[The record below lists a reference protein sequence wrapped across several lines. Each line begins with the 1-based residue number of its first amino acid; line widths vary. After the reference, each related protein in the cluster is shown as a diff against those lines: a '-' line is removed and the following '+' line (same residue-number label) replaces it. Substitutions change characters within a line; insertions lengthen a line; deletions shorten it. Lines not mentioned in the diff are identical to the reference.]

1 MFEVENPALKSL
13 PLAIQQKQI
22 IVTCNYEARRR
33 GLHKLQLIREA
44 RKVCPDVI
52 IILGEDLTRFRNA
65 SKDLYNFLRGF
76 VWSQRVERL
85 GFDEVFLDM
94 SDVINYNVEL
104 LNHNDLLHSFFHLD
118 QTDPTVGFAYNASVL
133 HGHAFPPVHSD
144 ASGASPGFVEP
155 VPPVESAGL
164 LRLRLI
170 LGSHLAGYLRRQL
183 EEHKGYTATVGISTN
198 KLLSKLVGNMN
209 KPNSQTTLV
218 PPYEFVLGAPASN
231 VITFMDLHDVGKV
244 PGIGFKMSQKI
255 RGHVLQRS
263 AKHDTGLV
271 YGGTK
276 ENVHVKD
283 VRLHP
288 GMGAKVLDELLG
300 GPGAPEGTGNKV
312 WLLLNG
318 IDDTEVGMARAVPR
332 QISIE
337 DSYIR
342 LDTMDDV
349 VKELGA
355 LSKSL
360 LRRMRLDLT
369 EVDNDPNDLDD
380 HGEEL
385 AGKEASSFPRR
396 WLAHPRT
403 LRLSTRP
410 RPPMM
415 PDGTRSRSFN
425 RISRSAPMPS
435 FVFSL
440 KETIEVLA
448 EKLVGDA
455 LVPSFRKLHPEPSG
469 WNLSLVNIAAVNM
482 MPIGSDHKDAG
493 GRDISR
499 MFRRQDEV
507 LKPWK
512 VEDFD
517 ETITEKSHGM
527 QTKDSKESIAQSDG
541 KPLTKQKFEKENNA
555 KESTIEVRV
564 DSDSEEAWDSGGETD
579 QGSKCRICGLV
590 LPEFAMSA
598 HERFHMNPD

>member
-1 MFEVENPALKSL
+1 MKSL

-33 GLHKLQLIREA
+33 GLHKLQLIWEA

-76 VWSQRVERL
+76 VWGQRVERL

-94 SDVINYNVEL
+94 SDVISYNVEL

-118 QTDPTVGFAYNASVL
+118 QTDPTVGFAYNASTL
-133 HGHAFPPVHSD
+133 LGHAFPPVHSGF
-144 ASGASPGFVEP
+144 SGSSQEIRKPVQPDEP
-155 VPPVESAGL
+155 TGL
-164 LRLRLI
+164 LRLRLT

-198 KLLSKLVGNMN
+198 KLLSKLVGNLN
-209 KPNSQTTLV
+209 KPNNQTTLV
-218 PPYEFVLGAPASN
+218 PPYDFVPGAAESN
-231 VITFMDLHDVGKV
+231 VITFMDLHDIGKV

-255 RGHVLQRS
+255 RAHVLQRP
-263 AKHDTGLV
+263 AKHHAGLV

-288 GMGAKVLDELLG
+288 GMGAKVLDELLD
-300 GPGAPEGTGNKV
+300 GPGTPEGIGNKV

-342 LDTMDDV
+342 LDSMDEV
-349 VKELGA
+349 EKELGA

-369 EVDNDPNDLDD
+369 EVDDNISDLDD

-385 AGKEASSFPRR
+385 EGKEASCISRR

-410 RPPMM
+410 RPPIM
-415 PDGTRSRSFN
+415 PDGTRPRSFN

-435 FVFSL
+435 FVYSL
-440 KETIEVLA
+440 KEAIEVLA
-448 EKLVGDA
+448 EKLVADA
-455 LVPSFRKLHPEPSG
+455 LIPSFRKLHPEPSG

-482 MPIGSDHKDAG
+482 MPVGSDDKNAG
-493 GRDISR
+493 GRDISK

-512 VEDFD
+512 VEDTD
-517 ETITEKSHGM
+517 ETITEKSHGV
-527 QTKDSKESIAQSDG
+527 QTDDSTGSFAQSIEESLANQEFG
-541 KPLTKQKFEKENNA
+541 EGNGAE
-555 KESTIEVRV
+555 ESTISVGA
-564 DSDSEEAWDSGGETD
+564 DTDSEEAWNSEGETE
-579 QGSKCRICGLV
+579 QGSRCRICGLV
-590 LPEFAMSA
+590 LPGFAMSA

>member
-1 MFEVENPALKSL
+1 MKSL

-94 SDVINYNVEL
+94 SDVVNYNMEL
-104 LNHNDLLHSFFHLD
+104 LNHNDLLRSFFHLD
-118 QTDPTVGFAYNASVL
+118 RSDPTVGFAYNASIF
-133 HGHAFPPVHSD
+133 HGHAFPPILSD
-144 ASGASPGFVEP
+144 TSGSSRETAEP
-155 VPPVESAGL
+155 VPPVDSAGP

-209 KPNSQTTLV
+209 KPNNQTTLV
-218 PPYEFVLGAPASN
+218 PPYDFVPGGPESN
-231 VITFMDLHDVGKV
+231 VLTFMDLHDIGKV

-255 RGHVLQRS
+255 RSHVLQRP
-263 AKHDTGLV
+263 AKHHTGLV

-288 GMGAKVLDELLG
+288 GMGAKILDKLLG
-300 GPGAPEGTGNKV
+300 GPGSPEGIGNKV

-318 IDDTEVGMARAVPR
+318 VDNTEVGMARPVPQ

-342 LDTMDDV
+342 LDTMDEAE
-349 VKELGA
+349 KELGA

-369 EVDNDPNDLDD
+369 ELDDDPNDLED
-380 HGEEL
+380 HKEEL
-385 AGKEASSFPRR
+385 ADNETSSISRR

-410 RPPMM
+410 RPPVM

-440 KETIEVLA
+440 RDTIEVLA
-448 EKLVGDA
+448 EKLVRDA
-455 LVPSFRKLHPEPSG
+455 LIPAFRKLHPEPSG

-482 MPIGSDHKDAG
+482 MPVGSDHKSAG

-499 MFRRQDEV
+499 MFKRQDEV

-512 VEDFD
+512 VEDID
-517 ETITEKSHGM
+517 ETITEKSHWV
-527 QTKDSKESIAQSDG
+527 QTEDSREKLAQSIK
-541 KPLTKQKFEKENNA
+541 KPSANQELGNGNST
-555 KESTIEVRV
+555 KESTVNLGA
-564 DSDSEEAWDSGGETD
+564 DTDSEEVWNSEGETEH
-579 QGSKCRICGLV
+579 GSKCRICGLV